1 MFQHIK
7 EILLEIINL
16 KDTTDI
22 RKTIDS
28 IRKSIAIRGYNVWI
42 LACAAMLA
50 SIGLDTNSEAVI
62 IGAMLI
68 SPLMSPIL
76 GIGLS
81 IGINDRDHLILAL
94 ENFAIAVAASMT
106 VSTIYFLITPFGEP
120 TSQILARTHPTTLD
134 VLIAIFGGIAGI
146 VANSRKEITNAIPG
160 VAIATALMPPLCVA
174 GFGLANIGR
183 EGGLAILG
191 GALYL
196 FFINS
201 FFIAL
206 STFLIIRFLN
216 FPYIEFVDRAT
227 KIKTQRWIAIFAVLV
242 ILPSG
247 YFLFNQYKQ
256 FHRDNVVQKFINEH
270 INNRGHKVVDFDY
283 KDLDSLT
290 QLNLYMTGSF
300 ISDDSVLLYDSM
312 RREVNELKDL
322 RIKFIQNLPPV
333 EEDEITNRTK
343 YEVLKDIQPFLQ
355 ERQQQIDSLKKKI
368 TTIVTDTL
376 PLKSLRK
383 EIHINYPDIEKIA
396 ISEAWETDFDK
407 YQDTIT
413 LVLASWKSGI
423 RTSQRRQEEAKLGE
437 WLKARMHLDT
447 IKVVSY

>member
-1 MFQHIK
+1 M
-7 EILLEIINL
+7 
-16 KDTTDI
+16 
-22 RKTIDS
+22 RM
-28 IRKSIAIRGYNVWI
+28 RVGGVKSQE
-42 LACAAMLA
+42 LA
-50 SIGLDTNSEAVI
+50 SPYQLPSK
-62 IGAMLI
+62 I
-68 SPLMSPIL
+68 SK
-76 GIGLS
+76 
-81 IGINDRDHLILAL
+81 
-94 ENFAIAVAASMT
+94 F
-106 VSTIYFLITPFGEP
+106 
-120 TSQILARTHPTTLD
+120 
-134 VLIAIFGGIAGI
+134 
-146 VANSRKEITNAIPG
+146 
-160 VAIATALMPPLCVA
+160 
-174 GFGLANIGR
+174 
-183 EGGLAILG
+183 
-191 GALYL
+191 

-423 RTSQRRQEEAKLGE
+423 RTSQRRQEEAKLSE
-437 WLKARMHLDT
+437 WLKTRMHLDT